1 MAMFANRADTTEGAR
16 SHPKRGALRGLALAS
31 VVALSLLAAAC
42 GGGSSGAKVAQIGT
56 SNAARNSSPSSDS
69 GTADARAY
77 SACMRS
83 HGVSNFPDPDS
94 NGRIRITGGTDSS
107 GQRIGVDMNTPQAKR
122 AARACQKFQPNGAR
136 PTAAQKAQ
144 MQQAML
150 KYARCMRS
158 HGVPKFPDPQADG
171 TLEIGR
177 NSGVDPNTPQFKAA
191 QLACQKLVQGGPIAR
206 APALPTKP

>member
-1 MAMFANRADTTEGAR
+1 MAMFARRTDTPEGGRSPGKRRAV
-16 SHPKRGALRGLALAS
+16 RGVALAG

-56 SNAARNSSPSSDS
+56 TNSAKDSSSSSDT
-69 GTADARAY
+69 GNGDARAY

-94 NGRIRITGGTDSS
+94 NGRIRITGGADGS
-107 GQRIGVDMNTPQAKR
+107 GQKLGVDMNTPQARR
-122 AARACQKFQPNGAR
+122 AAQACQKLQPNGGR

-158 HGVPKFPDPQADG
+158 HGVSKFPDPQAG
-171 TLEIGR
+171 GALVIG
-177 NSGVDPNTPQFKAA
+177 SKVGVDPNTPQFKAA
-191 QLACQKLVQGGPIAR
+191 QQACQKLVPGSPVAH
-206 APALPTKP
+206 APALPSKP

>member
-1 MAMFANRADTTEGAR
+1 MATFARRAHTTEGGR
-16 SHPKRGALRGLALAS
+16 WKFKRPALRGLALAA

-56 SNAARNSSPSSDS
+56 TNSAKDSRSSRDS
-69 GTADARAY
+69 GNGDARAY

-94 NGRIRITGGTDSS
+94 NGRIRITGGVDGS

-122 AARACQKFQPNGAR
+122 AARACQKLQPNGGR

-158 HGVPKFPDPQADG
+158 HGVTKFPDPQADG
-171 TLEIGR
+171 ALVIGR
-177 NSGVDPNTPQFKAA
+177 NAGVDPNTRQFKAA
-191 QLACQKLVQGGPIAR
+191 QEACQKLVPGSPIAR